1 MQLNFKQLEF
11 SKKLFPEYMGIPIPV
26 PTKIIGN
33 IPGKFFMTKIHKE
46 SHSHINAHAITVPND
61 LVFFAQFFS

>member
-1 MQLNFKQLEF
+1 
-11 SKKLFPEYMGIPIPV
+11 MGIPIPV
-26 PTKIIGN
+26 PTKIKGN
-33 IPGKFFMTKIHKE
+33 IPGKLFMTKIHKE